1 MQITS
6 KEKQM
11 INLIA
16 GWGRASAS
24 DISASNAEV
33 SFEIDTSD
41 AENTASIM
49 KSLHAWLGDSFDYWI
64 ERFVNID
71 ESYVTIETNGN
82 GKIEECNAHETDGT
96 EIATVYNTPAVRTA
110 PIESYKKVVWE
121 IR

>member
-1 MQITS
+1 MQIAS

-24 DISASNAEV
+24 EISASNTQV
-33 SFEIDTSD
+33 QFDIDTSD
-41 AENTASIM
+41 VENTAAIM
-49 KSLHAWLGDSFDYWI
+49 KSLHAWLGNSFNYWV
-64 ERFVNID
+64 ERFVNLN
-71 ESYVTIETNGN
+71 ESVVVIETNGN